1 MINANGGWVTWIGTP
16 KGKNSFWK
24 LYKRAKEDERFY
36 TALLTY
42 RDTDLLSEEQIND
55 ARAEMT
61 PEEFEQEYNC
71 SWDASIR
78 GAVYG
83 KELAQAHADGRVKRG
98 IYDPN
103 IEVTTFWDLGIS
115 DAMAILFVQTAGN
128 EIHIIDHYTNTGY

>member
-1 MINANGGWVTWIGTP
+1 
-16 KGKNSFWK
+16 
-24 LYKRAKEDERFY
+24 
-36 TALLTY
+36 
-42 RDTDLLSEEQIND
+42 
-55 ARAEMT
+55 MT

-115 DAMAILFVQTAGN
+115 DAMSILFVQTAGN

>member
-1 MINANGGWVTWIGTP
+1 
-16 KGKNSFWK
+16 
-24 LYKRAKEDERFY
+24 
-36 TALLTY
+36 
-42 RDTDLLSEEQIND
+42 
-55 ARAEMT
+55 MT

-103 IEVTTFWDLGIS
+103 AEVTTFWDLGIS